1 MKSPAAH
8 SYVTSRSHLTT
19 CFESTIV
26 SLLLLSKK
34 ASLAI
39 ATIPSPKHNTASE
52 KQDSGLL
59 QAERREGVRRRL
71 SQKQNQSRT
80 EVGYLSSPL
89 PHLLE
94 NRLESI
100 CKTNSIFKVKLQ
112 NFAADLDTERSE
124 KLQQVLTSSNK
135 ESSIT
140 VFVCFQQ
147 YSFAS
152 SLRNTVI

>member
-8 SYVTSRSHLTT
+8 SYVTSRSHVTT

-26 SLLLLSKK
+26 SLLLSKE

-59 QAERREGVRRRL
+59 RAERRDGVRRRL

-89 PHLLE
+89 PRLLE

-100 CKTNSIFKVKLQ
+100 CKTNSIFKVILQ
-112 NFAADLDTERSE
+112 DFADLDTERSA
-124 KLQQVLTSSNK
+124 KLQVLTSSNK
-135 ESSIT
+135 ESLIT